1 MSEDWEKLAG
11 ETGEAVSSNR
21 FKRMFKLGSMGAR
34 VAASS
39 MVSKFGSILPGDAQ
53 QREDDLKRS
62 HIKNAGR
69 VVNVLSE
76 LKGASMKVGQ
86 MLSADPELLP
96 PEFSDVMSSL
106 QKDATPMTYMTVKAQ
121 IERALDRPI
130 ETIFSYFDPEP
141 VGSASIGQVHRAVL
155 ESGEE
160 VAVKVQ
166 YPGVADSLESDLKSL
181 KTMLI
186 YGRAFVDRGR
196 LDEIFAEIERMLL
209 EEANY
214 EIEVE
219 TLGRFHEILKDR
231 KGLRAPKP
239 YPKWSRKDVLVME
252 YIHGTKLDDAL
263 EKLENGPRRQDLLER
278 WMTVYYWMFHE
289 LYELH
294 ADPHPGNF
302 LLDEDD
308 NLVMLDFGCVKK
320 YDPAFPDHFLKLV
333 DATWQNDPRRTLEV
347 YENLG
352 FGAQDG
358 DLSKIDPELIQQY
371 QEIIVA
377 PFMRNEPFRFGGWEP
392 AKETKRFMLRHPSFF
407 KLVPPPEA
415 LAYLRVLSGIKGLLS
430 KMDAEINAYSMVH
443 DLIERRGLLTPDPVA

>member
-11 ETGEAVSSNR
+11 ETGEEVSSNR

-39 MVSKFGSILPGDAQ
+39 MASKLGSILPGDAQ
-53 QREDDLKRS
+53 RREDDLKRS

-69 VVNVLSE
+69 VVDVLSE

-96 PEFSDVMSSL
+96 PEFSEVMSSL
-106 QKDATPMTYMTVKAQ
+106 QKDATPMTYTTVKAQ
-121 IERALDRPI
+121 IEDALDRPI
-130 ETIFSYFDPEP
+130 EQIFSYFDPDP

-186 YGRAFVDRGR
+186 YGRAFVDRKR
-196 LDEIFAEIERMLL
+196 LDQLFEEVERMLL

-219 TLGRFHEILKDR
+219 TLGRFHKILQTR
-231 KGLRAPKP
+231 EGLRAPKP
-239 YPKWSRKDVLVME
+239 YPEWSRKQVLVME
-252 YIHGTKLDDAL
+252 YVHGTKLDDAL
-263 EKLENGPRRQDLLER
+263 DKLDQGPRRQSLLER
-278 WMTVYYWMFHE
+278 WMTAYYWMFHE
-289 LYELH
+289 LFELH

-302 LLDEDD
+302 LLEDD
-308 NLVMLDFGCVKK
+308 DTLVMLDFGCVKK
-320 YDPAFPDHFLKLV
+320 YDAAFPDCFIELV
-333 DATWQNDPRRTLEV
+333 DATWQNDPARTIEI
-347 YENLG
+347 YERLG
-352 FGAQDG
+352 FGAKDG
-358 DLSKIDPELIQQY
+358 DLSKMDPELIQQY
-371 QEIIVA
+371 QELIIA
-377 PFMRNEPFRFGGWEP
+377 PFMRNEPFEFGGWEP
-392 AKETKRFMLRHPSFF
+392 AKETKRFMLRHPSFL

-415 LAYLRVLSGIKGLLS
+415 LAYLRVLSGIKGLLG
-430 KMDAEINAYSMVH
+430 KMDAKINAYAMIYP
-443 DLIERRGLLTPDPVA
+443 LAERRGLLTPDPLA